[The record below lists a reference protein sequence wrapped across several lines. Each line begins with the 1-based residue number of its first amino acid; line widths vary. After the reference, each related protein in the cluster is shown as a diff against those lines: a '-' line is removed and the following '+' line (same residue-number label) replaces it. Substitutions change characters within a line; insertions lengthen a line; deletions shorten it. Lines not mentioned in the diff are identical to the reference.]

1 MNTYRNDTGKF
12 QKAYTFFY
20 DKLVPR
26 SGNAETPIGNLLR
39 IVSKIYYRKFN
50 DGDSY
55 YELTNNEYG
64 DAYFYPITTIKD
76 IDKQLLYKLEGYL
89 VDDYYEKC
97 VDTMMKYI
105 MLENSTPDTI
115 WNPET
120 NRLVKINGVTALKCL
135 KMLDCKLTYS
145 KPIY

>member
-1 MNTYRNDTGKF
+1 
-12 QKAYTFFY
+12 
-20 DKLVPR
+20 
-26 SGNAETPIGNLLR
+26 
-39 IVSKIYYRKFN
+39 
-50 DGDSY
+50 
-55 YELTNNEYG
+55 
-64 DAYFYPITTIKD
+64 
-76 IDKQLLYKLEGYL
+76 
-89 VDDYYEKC
+89 
-97 VDTMMKYI
+97 MMKYI